1 MRTRTAREN
10 VKVKTNTVKETLVP
24 RSLNTMAMIRGVSW
38 ALASCTATSNA
49 EQTKT
54 TNVNIDEA
62 KVANTARAASG
73 LTVDS
78 QPIAWSILWSAGRP
92 RWQPPCRARAGSR
105 SKS

>member
-1 MRTRTAREN
+1 
-10 VKVKTNTVKETLVP
+10 
-24 RSLNTMAMIRGVSW
+24 MAMIRGVSW

-78 QPIAWSILWSAGRP
+78 QPIAWSILWSAGTATMATTMPSEGRI
-92 RWQPPCRARAGSR
+92 QIEVVT
-105 SKS
+105 